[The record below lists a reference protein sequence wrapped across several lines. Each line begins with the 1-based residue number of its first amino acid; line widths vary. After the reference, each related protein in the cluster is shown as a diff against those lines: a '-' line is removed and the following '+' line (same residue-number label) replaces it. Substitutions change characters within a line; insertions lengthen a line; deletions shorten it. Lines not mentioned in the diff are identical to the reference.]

1 MITKKELDELVK
13 QYETTDFIKD
23 DPIQIP
29 HRFKTEEDITISAFI
44 TSCFAYGNR
53 KVFIQKLNELFDKI
67 DNKPHEYVLN
77 FEPDL
82 LKDFNYRFSK
92 DTDVICFFEKL
103 HDLYK
108 NKSSLKELFKQNYNG
123 DIQQMM
129 QAVCNYFYCDCNL
142 TQGYC
147 HLFPNPQKGCAMKRV
162 SMFLRWMVRKPPVDF
177 GIWDF
182 IPKSELVIP
191 LDTHVARMSRKLGLL
206 SRNSNDFKAVRELT
220 DKLKQFDNNDPVKYD
235 FALFGYGVAHK
246 DL

>member
-29 HRFKTEEDITISAFI
+29 HRFKTEEDITLSAFI

-53 KVFIQKLNELFDKI
+53 KIFIQKLNELFDKI
-67 DNKPHEYVLN
+67 DNKPHEYILN
-77 FEPDL
+77 FEPRL

-92 DTDVICFFEKL
+92 DTDIICFFEKL

-123 DIQQMM
+123 NIQQMM
-129 QAVCNYFYCDCNL
+129 QTVCDYFYCDCNL

-147 HLFPNPQKGCAMKRV
+147 HLFPNPQKGGAMKRV
-162 SMFLRWMVRKPPVDF
+162 SMFLRWMIRKPPVDF

-191 LDTHVARMSRKLGLL
+191 LDTHVARMSRKLGILE
-206 SRNSNDFKAVRELT
+206 RNSNDFKAVRELT

-235 FALFGYGVAHK
+235 FALFGYGVTHK
-246 DL
+246 DF